1 MTRALADV
9 PFSRDQDAAGLDL
22 GNLMAAALVLA
33 GLGAFAATTSLGVL
47 AASTAVVALIVAKLL
62 RAKTTAKDAEPVA
75 PTVVAPAADA
85 TLAAPVPSS
94 AANRQG
100 PPTLRRELLAIAT
113 LYAVL
118 CVLPLLIG
126 LWLGTA

>member
-62 RAKTTAKDAEPVA
+62 RAKTTSNDAVPVA
-75 PTVVAPAADA
+75 PTVVATAADA
-85 TLAAPVPSS
+85 IPAVPAPSS

-126 LWLGTA
+126 LWLGAA